1 MGKRGSGEER
11 LIHLDPSSYPF
22 SHFLLSLFQQ
32 FTFSSFS
39 CKFDPSGESIMLY
52 LSQVLSRPIRDLEG
66 ESVASIKD
74 VIVRLGEEDH
84 PQVTGLVARYR
95 RRDFFVSRWRITEFN
110 ELGVRLNSD
119 ILDLR
124 PFVRREGEVLLARN
138 VLDKQLIDV
147 DGKRVVRVNDV
158 QIIEAAG
165 QWRVT
170 GADVSLQGL
179 WRRLAPAGFRGTRR
193 PVEVI
198 DWSDVGYLATDAA
211 TVQLK
216 SASGKLARLHPV
228 EIARLAEA
236 LSYHHGSEVVESL
249 DDETAAETLE
259 EMPAAQQARILADMD
274 EERAADILEWM
285 SPDEAADVLGDLPEE
300 KAEELLG
307 LMEGEEQADVAE
319 LLPYEDDTAG
329 GLMTTE
335 FVTLPREL
343 TVGEALAR
351 LREMAETPNM
361 IYYLYV
367 VEAEGSWK
375 LIGVIALRSLILA
388 DPEAPLANVMR
399 SEFQSAHP
407 DEPGKEVAH
416 RIAEYNLLA
425 LPVIDRSGD
434 ILGIITVDDAMEI
447 LLPKDWR
454 QRLPR
459 LFS

>member
-1 MGKRGSGEER
+1 M
-11 LIHLDPSSYPF
+11 
-22 SHFLLSLFQQ
+22 
-32 FTFSSFS
+32 
-39 CKFDPSGESIMLY
+39 MLY
-52 LSQVLSRPIRDLEG
+52 LSQVLSRPIRDLDG
-66 ESVASIKD
+66 ESVATVKD
-74 VIVRLGEEDH
+74 VIIRLGEEDH

-95 RRDFFVSRWRITEFN
+95 RRDFFVPRWRITEFS
-110 ELGVRLNSD
+110 ERGVKLNSD
-119 ILDLR
+119 LLDLR
-124 PFVRREGEVLLARN
+124 PFERRDGEVLLARN

-158 QIIEAAG
+158 QLIEAGGA
-165 QWRVT
+165 WRVT

-179 WRRLAPAGFRGTRR
+179 WRRLAPSGFVGTRK

-198 DWSDVGYLATDAA
+198 DWSDVGYLATDEA

-216 SASGKLARLHPV
+216 SARGKLARLHPV
-228 EIARLAEA
+228 EIARLAEV

-259 EMPAAQQARILADMD
+259 EMPAAQQARIISEMD

-307 LMEGEEQADVAE
+307 LMEGEEQAEVAE

-343 TVGEALAR
+343 TVEAALAR
-351 LREMAETPNM
+351 LRDMAQTPNM

-367 VEAEGSWK
+367 VEAEDSWK

-388 DPEAPLANVMR
+388 DPKAPLAAVMR
-399 SEFQSAHP
+399 TEFQSAHP
-407 DEPGKEVAH
+407 NERAKEVAK

-425 LPVIDRSGD
+425 LPVVDQAGD

-447 LLPKDWR
+447 LLPKNWR
-454 QRLPR
+454 QHLPR
-459 LFS
+459 LLG

>member
-1 MGKRGSGEER
+1 
-11 LIHLDPSSYPF
+11 
-22 SHFLLSLFQQ
+22 
-32 FTFSSFS
+32 
-39 CKFDPSGESIMLY
+39 MLY

-66 ESVASIKD
+66 DRVATVKD

-84 PQVTGLVARYR
+84 PPLIGLVARYR
-95 RRDFFVSRWRITEFN
+95 RRDFFVSRWRITEFS
-110 ELGVRLNSD
+110 EHGVRLNSD

-124 PFVRREGEVLLARN
+124 PFVRRDGEVLLARN

-158 QIIEAAG
+158 QIIDAAG
-165 QWRVT
+165 EWRVT

-179 WRRLAPAGFRGTRR
+179 WRRLAPAGLIGTRK

-198 DWSDVGYLATDAA
+198 DWSNVGYLATDEA
-211 TVQLK
+211 TVRLK
-216 SASGKLARLHPV
+216 SSSDKLARLHPV

-259 EMPAAQQARILADMD
+259 EMPAERQARILGDMD

-307 LMEGEEQADVAE
+307 LMEDEEQAEVAE

-343 TVGEALAR
+343 TAGEALAR

-367 VEAEGSWK
+367 VEGEGSWQ
-375 LIGVIALRSLILA
+375 LSGVIALRSLILA
-388 DPEAPLANVMR
+388 DPAVPLDEVMR
-399 SEFQSAHP
+399 SEFQTAHP
-407 DEPGKEVAH
+407 DETAQEVAQ

-425 LPVIDRSGD
+425 LPVVDESGD

-459 LFS
+459 LFG

>member
-1 MGKRGSGEER
+1 
-11 LIHLDPSSYPF
+11 
-22 SHFLLSLFQQ
+22 
-32 FTFSSFS
+32 
-39 CKFDPSGESIMLY
+39 MLY
-52 LSQVLSRPIRDLEG
+52 LSQVLGRPIRDLEG
-66 ESVASIKD
+66 ERVATVKD
-74 VIVRLGEEDH
+74 VIVRLGADDH
-84 PQVTGLVARYR
+84 PPVTGLVARYR
-95 RRDFFVSRWRITEFN
+95 RRDFFVSRWRITELN
-110 ELGVRLNSD
+110 EQGVRLNSD

-124 PFVRREGEVLLARN
+124 PFVRRDGEVLLARD

-158 QIIEAAG
+158 QLIEAAG
-165 QWRVT
+165 DWRVT

-179 WRRLAPAGFRGTRR
+179 WRRLAPSGLRGTRK
-193 PVEVI
+193 PVEVL

-216 SASGKLARLHPV
+216 SSSGKLARLHPV

-259 EMPAAQQARILADMD
+259 EMPAERQVRILGDMD

-307 LMEGEEQADVAE
+307 LMEDEEQADVAE

-367 VEAEGSWK
+367 VEASWK
-375 LIGVIALRSLILA
+375 LVGVIALRSLILA
-388 DPEAPLANVMR
+388 DPSVPLADVMR
-399 SEFQSAHP
+399 TEFQAAHP
-407 DEPGKEVAH
+407 DEPANEVAQ

-425 LPVIDRSGD
+425 LPVVDEAGD

-459 LFS
+459 LFG

>member
-1 MGKRGSGEER
+1 
-11 LIHLDPSSYPF
+11 
-22 SHFLLSLFQQ
+22 
-32 FTFSSFS
+32 
-39 CKFDPSGESIMLY
+39 MLY
-52 LSQVLSRPIRDLEG
+52 LSQVLGRPIRDLEG
-66 ESVASIKD
+66 LRVATVKD
-74 VIVRLGEEDH
+74 VIVRLGADDH
-84 PQVTGLVARYR
+84 PPVTGLVARYR
-95 RRDFFVSRWRITEFN
+95 RRDFFLPRWRITVLN
-110 ELGVRLNSD
+110 EQGARLNAD

-124 PFVRREGEVLLARN
+124 PFVRRETEVLLARD

-158 QIIEAAG
+158 QLIEAG
-165 QWRVT
+165 KEWRVT

-179 WRRLAPAGFRGTRR
+179 WRRLLPAGFVGSWR

-198 DWSDVGYLATDAA
+198 DWADVGYLATDAA

-216 SASGKLARLHPV
+216 SSSDKLARLHPV

-236 LSYHHGSEVVESL
+236 LSYHHGSEIVEAL

-259 EMPAAQQARILADMD
+259 EMPAEHQARIIGEMD

-300 KAEELLG
+300 KAEDLLNR
-307 LMEGEEQADVAE
+307 MEGEEQADVAE

-335 FVTLPREL
+335 FVTLPRNL

-367 VEAEGSWK
+367 VEREESWR
-375 LIGVIALRSLILA
+375 LVGVIALRSLILA
-388 DPEAPLANVMR
+388 DPGAPLEEVMR
-399 SEFQSAHP
+399 DDFQMAQPDDAAH
-407 DEPGKEVAH
+407 DVAQK
-416 RIAEYNLLA
+416 IAEYNLLA
-425 LPVIDRSGD
+425 LPVIDEAGD
-434 ILGIITVDDAMEI
+434 ILGIVTVDDAIEL

-459 LFS
+459 LLS

>member
-1 MGKRGSGEER
+1 
-11 LIHLDPSSYPF
+11 
-22 SHFLLSLFQQ
+22 
-32 FTFSSFS
+32 
-39 CKFDPSGESIMLY
+39 MLY
-52 LSQVLSRPIRDLEG
+52 LSQVLGRPIRDLEG
-66 ESVASIKD
+66 ERVATIKD
-74 VIVRLGEEDH
+74 IIVRLGADDH
-84 PQVTGLVARYR
+84 PPVTGLVARYR
-95 RRDFFVSRWRITEFN
+95 RRDFFLPRWRITVLN
-110 ELGVRLNSD
+110 QQGARLNSD

-124 PFVRREGEVLLARN
+124 PFGRRESEVLLARD

-165 QWRVT
+165 DWRVT

-179 WRRLAPAGFRGTRR
+179 WRRLAPAGFAGSKK
-193 PVEVI
+193 PVEVL
-198 DWSDVGYLATDAA
+198 DWADVGYLATDAA

-216 SASGKLARLHPV
+216 SSSDKLARLHPV

-259 EMPAAQQARILADMD
+259 EMPAESQARILGDMD
-274 EERAADILEWM
+274 QERAADILEWM
-285 SPDEAADVLGDLPEE
+285 SPDEAADVLGDLPED

-307 LMEGEEQADVAE
+307 LMEHDEQADVVE

-335 FVTLPREL
+335 FVTLPRAL

-367 VEAEGSWK
+367 VEKEESWK
-375 LIGVIALRSLILA
+375 LLGVIALRSLILA
-388 DPEAPLANVMR
+388 DPSMPLEEVMR
-399 SEFQSAHP
+399 TEFQQADP
-407 DEPGKEVAH
+407 EEPAKEVAQ

-425 LPVIDRSGD
+425 LPVIDDSGD

-459 LFS
+459 LFG

>member
-1 MGKRGSGEER
+1 
-11 LIHLDPSSYPF
+11 
-22 SHFLLSLFQQ
+22 
-32 FTFSSFS
+32 
-39 CKFDPSGESIMLY
+39 MLY

-66 ESVASIKD
+66 DRVATVKD

-84 PQVTGLVARYR
+84 PRMIGLVARYR

-110 ELGVRLNSD
+110 EHGVRLNSD

-124 PFVRREGEVLLARN
+124 PFVRRDGEVLLARN

-158 QIIEAAG
+158 QIIQAAG
-165 QWRVT
+165 EWRVT

-179 WRRLAPAGFRGTRR
+179 WRRLAPAGLMGTRT

-198 DWSDVGYLATDAA
+198 DWSNVGYLATDES
-211 TVQLK
+211 TVRLK
-216 SASGKLARLHPV
+216 SPSDKLARLHPV

-259 EMPAAQQARILADMD
+259 EMPAERQARILGDMD

-285 SPDEAADVLGDLPEE
+285 SPDEAADVLGDLPED

-307 LMEGEEQADVAE
+307 LMEDEEQAEVAE

-367 VEAEGSWK
+367 VEGEGSWQ
-375 LIGVIALRSLILA
+375 LSGVIALRSLILA
-388 DPEAPLANVMR
+388 DPAVPLDEVMR
-399 SEFQSAHP
+399 SEFQKAHP
-407 DEPGKEVAH
+407 DEPANEVAQ

-425 LPVIDRSGD
+425 LPVVDESGD

-459 LFS
+459 LFG

>member
-1 MGKRGSGEER
+1 
-11 LIHLDPSSYPF
+11 
-22 SHFLLSLFQQ
+22 
-32 FTFSSFS
+32 
-39 CKFDPSGESIMLY
+39 MLY
-52 LSQVLSRPIRDLEG
+52 LSQILGRPIRDLEG
-66 ESVASIKD
+66 ERVATVKD
-74 VIVRLGEEDH
+74 VIVRLGEDDH
-84 PQVTGLVARYR
+84 PPVTGIVARYR
-95 RRDFFVSRWRITEFN
+95 RRDFFVSRWRITELN
-110 ELGVRLNSD
+110 EQGVRLNSD

-124 PFVRREGEVLLARN
+124 PFVRRETEALLARD

-158 QIIEAAG
+158 QIIQAAG
-165 QWRVT
+165 DWRVT

-179 WRRLAPAGFRGTRR
+179 WRRLAPAGFMGTKGA
-193 PVEVI
+193 VEVI

-216 SASGKLARLHPV
+216 SSSGKLARLHPV

-249 DDETAAETLE
+249 DDEIAAETLE
-259 EMPAAQQARILADMD
+259 EMPPERQARILGDMD

-307 LMEGEEQADVAE
+307 LMEGDEQADVAE
-319 LLPYEDDTAG
+319 LLPYADDTAG

-335 FVTLPREL
+335 FVSLPSQL

-367 VEAEGSWK
+367 VDGESSWK
-375 LIGVIALRSLILA
+375 LLGVIALRSLILA
-388 DPEAPLANVMR
+388 DPSSPLDEVMR
-399 SEFQSAHP
+399 REFQTAQVDDHAS
-407 DEPGKEVAH
+407 EVVQK
-416 RIAEYNLLA
+416 IAEYNLLA
-425 LPVIDRSGD
+425 LPVIDEAGD

-454 QRLPR
+454 QRLPK
-459 LFS
+459 LFG

>member
-1 MGKRGSGEER
+1 
-11 LIHLDPSSYPF
+11 
-22 SHFLLSLFQQ
+22 
-32 FTFSSFS
+32 
-39 CKFDPSGESIMLY
+39 MLY
-52 LSQVLSRPIRDLEG
+52 LSQVLGRPIRDLEG
-66 ESVASIKD
+66 ERVATVKD
-74 VIVRLGEEDH
+74 VIVRLGAGDH
-84 PQVTGLVARYR
+84 PPVTGLVARYR
-95 RRDFFVSRWRITEFN
+95 RRDFFLSRWRITELN
-110 ELGVRLNSD
+110 QHGARLNSD

-124 PFVRREGEVLLARN
+124 PFVRRESEVLLARD

-158 QIIEAAG
+158 QIIEAADE
-165 QWRVT
+165 WRVT

-179 WRRLAPAGFRGTRR
+179 WRRLAPAGFAGTRR
-193 PVEVI
+193 TVEVL
-198 DWSDVGYLATDAA
+198 DWADVGYLATDAA

-216 SASGKLARLHPV
+216 SSSDKLARLHPV

-236 LSYHHGSEVVESL
+236 LSYHHGSEVVEAL

-259 EMPAAQQARILADMD
+259 EMPAEHQARILGDMD
-274 EERAADILEWM
+274 QERAADILEWM

-307 LMEGEEQADVAE
+307 LMEDEEQADVAE

-367 VEAEGSWK
+367 VEMENSWK
-375 LIGVIALRSLILA
+375 LLGVIALRSLILA
-388 DPEAPLANVMR
+388 DPSVPLEDMMR
-399 SEFQSAHP
+399 TEFQYASP
-407 DEPGKEVAH
+407 EEPAKEVAQ
-416 RIAEYNLLA
+416 RMAEYNLLA
-425 LPVIDRSGD
+425 LPVVDESGD

-454 QRLPR
+454 HRLPR
-459 LFS
+459 LFG